1 MRIRGM
7 SAIAGLG
14 LAAVAL
20 LGGCGSSGQESTA
33 VETPEGIDSE
43 QVLTDYFTPFAGHDP
58 AEMEAMLEVAV
69 ADSPAYLYAEHQI
82 NSSLAD
88 EAANALP
95 EPDQLEVTADEVTI
109 TTSGLAEDATEEEV
123 AEATTVYRDFQYS
136 PDGKLVTWNSEP
148 GGPLEPR
155 ILAQSGSGRSGG
167 VRIEAQTSY
176 ETNNGDLVVTY
187 VVRNKS
193 KYDAT
198 VYPQGYVTPQGRQ
211 VKVATSS
218 GSLELAP
225 RTFATESAYVSNG
238 TPGGKLR
245 FEGNL
250 DSPTYTQFK
259 ITVPVSE
266 G

>member
-1 MRIRGM
+1 MRKNGV
-7 SAIAGLG
+7 SALAVLG
-14 LAAVAL
+14 LVATAL
-20 LGGCGSSGQESTA
+20 LGGCSSSGQDTTA
-33 VETPEGIDSE
+33 AETPDGVDTE
-43 QVLTDYFTPFAGHDP
+43 QILTEYFTPFAGHDP
-58 AEMEAMLEVAV
+58 AEMEAMLEVSV
-69 ADSPAYLYAEHQI
+69 PDSPAYIYAEHQI
-82 NSSLAD
+82 NNSLAD

-95 EPDQLEVTADEVTI
+95 DPDQLELTADQVTL
-109 TTSGLAEDATEEEV
+109 TTSGLADDATEEEV
-123 AEATTVYRDFQYS
+123 VDATTVYRDFQYS

-155 ILAQSGSGRSGG
+155 ILAQDGSGRSGG
-167 VRIEAQTSY
+167 VRIEAVTSY

-187 VVRNKS
+187 TVRNKS

-198 VYPQGYVTPQGRQ
+198 VYPQGYVTSQGRQ

-225 RTFATESAYVSNG
+225 RTFATEAAYISNG

-245 FEGNL
+245 FEGSL